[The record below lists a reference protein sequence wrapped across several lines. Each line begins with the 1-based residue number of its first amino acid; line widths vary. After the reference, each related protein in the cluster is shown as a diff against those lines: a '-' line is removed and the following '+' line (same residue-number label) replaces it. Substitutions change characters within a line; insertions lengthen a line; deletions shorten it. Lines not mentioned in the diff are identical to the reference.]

1 MDNEE
6 NGGLKPASLERDP
19 FAPEFRV
26 VARGNVR
33 RGIRL
38 ERIFWTTL
46 KRMAESR
53 KITMGAL
60 IEEIA
65 HEHGESGNLTS
76 AIRVTCLRWLDEQNA
91 MLREPQP
98 GKSQKSG

>member
-1 MDNEE
+1 MNDDD
-6 NGGLKPASLERDP
+6 NGGLKPASPEKDP
-19 FAPEFRV
+19 FSPEFRV

-46 KRMAESR
+46 KRMAENR

-65 HEHGESGNLTS
+65 QQHGESGNLTS

-91 MLREPQP
+91 SLRESQP
-98 GKSQKSG
+98 GKEKKSG

>member
-1 MDNEE
+1 M
-6 NGGLKPASLERDP
+6 KPASPEKDP

-65 HEHGESGNLTS
+65 ARFEMLAEEIREQ
-76 AIRVTCLRWLDEQNA
+76 AIAQGTAIEGDWL
-91 MLREPQP
+91 
-98 GKSQKSG
+98 